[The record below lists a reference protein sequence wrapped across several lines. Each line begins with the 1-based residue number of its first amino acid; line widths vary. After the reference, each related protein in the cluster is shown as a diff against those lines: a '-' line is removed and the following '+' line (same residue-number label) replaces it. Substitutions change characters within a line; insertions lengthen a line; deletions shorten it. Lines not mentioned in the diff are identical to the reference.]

1 MKKIN
6 LLIGVLVLFLSVN
19 LNAQET
25 TKKGDKIDRL
35 TSSLDLSKE
44 QVAEL
49 RLISDE
55 TKKEM
60 KVLRANNVLGDE
72 EKKNSIKSLRSSTDA
87 KMKAVFNAEQ
97 LEKYNKI
104 EAKQELAKKEK
115 RQDRMAEELGLS
127 DEQSLALKELKEK
140 TKLERR
146 AITSN
151 ESLSKEEKSSQLKAV
166 RKKVEAQTKELL
178 TEEQLIKLKSIKGE
192 KGKKKGKDKR

>member
-35 TSSLDLSKE
+35 TSSLDLSKK
-44 QVAEL
+44 QAAEL

-60 KVLRANNVLGDE
+60 KVLRVNNELGDE
-72 EKKNSIKSLRSSTDA
+72 EKKNSIKSLRSNTDA
-87 KMKAVFNAEQ
+87 KMKAIFNAEQ

-166 RKKVEAQTKELL
+166 RKKVEAQSKELL